1 MSRSCI
7 PGDYQEYIEGAP
19 TMKSTLFCS
28 ACIAL
33 LFAYSMGAPVY
44 ADDDHTFD
52 LSEVEKKPFALGGYA
67 ELAPAVSWL
76 DQDSSLSMLQYHD
89 RDVGAVDGEVN
100 GRLQLETTL
109 EKGPALAYART
120 LALAKYLTLGWEGE
134 AVLQEAYLRI
144 EPSASFSVIAG
155 KSTFLWG
162 KGYAWNP
169 VAFVDRPKSLDEP
182 EASREGFVSA
192 AAGYVISFPGPLA
205 ALSLTSVLIPVY
217 GGVNEDFGS
226 TEGLNL
232 AARLY
237 LLLFDTDID
246 LNFFTG
252 ESRTTRAGVDFSRNL
267 ASNFELH
274 GELAYITDQRKT
286 VVDSGGFLSES
297 SADAWKLLMG
307 ARYLTRTD
315 TTFIVEYYH
324 NGGGLSAEEMQS
336 YFTLIRDGYE
346 QYLET
351 GGDSLLDRA
360 RGLSRGAYGTSSP
373 MTDYLYLRA
382 SQKEPFGI
390 LYLTPA
396 VTGVVNLMDGS
407 FSLSPEIAYTGIT
420 NLELRLQAAFL
431 FGDRGTEYGEK
442 PADTRLEA
450 RARYYF

>member
-1 MSRSCI
+1 
-7 PGDYQEYIEGAP
+7 
-19 TMKSTLFCS
+19 MKTVLLFL
-28 ACIAL
+28 ACVVL
-33 LFAYSMGAPVY
+33 LFAYTVGAPVY
-44 ADDDHTFD
+44 ANDDHTFD

-67 ELAPAVSWL
+67 ELEPAVSWL
-76 DQDSSLSMLQYHD
+76 DQDSSLYILQYHD
-89 RDVGAVDGEVN
+89 RDVGDADGELN
-100 GRLQLETTL
+100 SRFQLEASL
-109 EKGPALAYART
+109 EKGMALAYART
-120 LALAKYLTLGWEGE
+120 LALAKYSSLGWEGE

-144 EPSASFSVIAG
+144 EPFASFSVIAG

-192 AAGYVISFPGPLA
+192 AAGYVRSFSGPLA
-205 ALSLTSVLIPVY
+205 TLSLTSVLIPVY

-237 LLLFDTDID
+237 FLVFNTDID
-246 LNFFTG
+246 LNFLSG
-252 ESRTTRAGVDFSRNL
+252 KSRTTRAGLDFSRNL
-267 ASNFELH
+267 VSNFELH
-274 GELAYITDQRKT
+274 GELAYITDQRKA
-286 VVDSGGFLSES
+286 VVNSGGFLSES
-297 SADAWKLLMG
+297 TVDAWKLLVG
-307 ARYLTRTD
+307 ARYLTKTD
-315 TTFIVEYYH
+315 ATFIVEYYH
-324 NGGGLSAEEMQS
+324 NGGGLSAKEMQS
-336 YFTLIRDGYE
+336 YFTLIREGYE

-351 GGDSLLDRA
+351 GDDTLLNRA
-360 RGLSRGAYGTSSP
+360 QDLSRGVYGTSSP